1 MKIYLS
7 PSSQWGN
14 PYAYNGYNEAQVCG
28 MISQRAKINLER
40 NGYEAISGDNVKK
53 DMVARVAESNAVKA
67 KVHVPIHTNA
77 FNGTAEGTVVF
88 AFSASVGNKYVKAVY
103 EEVAA
108 LSPGKDRGIKANDG
122 LYEVG
127 SAVNATTVYI
137 EVEFHDNP
145 KHSKWIVGSVDQIA
159 QAIAR
164 GFCKADGKEYIPPEG
179 AYVEPD
185 IEEPEV
191 EKPEE
196 TKPVEPEK
204 ETAKRNA
211 FGQYGPEVELKFYEE
226 SLQINKDLQNI
237 LIKKGY
243 DLLADGYAGP
253 LTFRSVS
260 NHTVESGE
268 RHALV
273 GWVQKKLNSLGYNSG
288 NVDNYAGPMTMAA
301 INKFQ
306 KDYGLGVGYLGGTDW
321 YYLLTL

>member
-28 MISQRAKINLER
+28 MISQRAKIHLER

-53 DMVARVAESNAVKA
+53 DMVARVKESNALKA
-67 KVHVPIHTNA
+67 KIHMPIHTNA
-77 FNGTAEGTVVF
+77 FNGKAEGTVVF

-103 EEVAA
+103 EEIAA

-127 SAVNATTVYI
+127 RDVNAITVYI

-145 KHSKWIVGSVDQIA
+145 EHSKWIVESVDQIA

-164 GFCKADGKEYIPPEG
+164 GCCKADGKEYIPPKG
-179 AYVEPD
+179 AYVEP
-185 IEEPEV
+185 EQ
-191 EKPEE
+191 EKPAVEE
-196 TKPVEPEK
+196 AKPVIPEK
-204 ETAKRNA
+204 TETKRNA
-211 FGQYGPEVELKFYEE
+211 FGQKGPKVELKFYEE
-226 SLQINKDLQNI
+226 PLEIIKELQKI
-237 LIKKGY
+237 LVSKNY
-243 DLLADGYAGP
+243 DLAIDGYAGP
-253 LTFRSVS
+253 LTFRCVS
-260 NHTVESGE
+260 NHTVEKEE

-273 GWVQKKLNSLGYNSG
+273 GWVQKKLTSLGYRPG
-288 NVDNYAGPMTMAA
+288 NIDNYAGPMTMAA
-301 INKFQ
+301 IYSFQ
-306 KDYGLGVGYLGGTDW
+306 QDHGLGIGFLGGTDW

>member
-28 MISQRAKINLER
+28 MISQKAKIHLER

-53 DMVARVAESNAVKA
+53 DMVARVKESNALKA
-67 KVHVPIHTNA
+67 KIHMPIHTNA
-77 FNGTAEGTVVF
+77 FNGKAEGTVVF

-103 EEVAA
+103 EEIAA

-127 SAVNATTVYI
+127 RDVNAITVYI

-145 KHSKWIVGSVDQIA
+145 EHSKWIVESVDQIA

-164 GFCKADGKEYIPPEG
+164 GCCKADGKEYIPPKG
-179 AYVEPD
+179 AYVEP
-185 IEEPEV
+185 EQ
-191 EKPEE
+191 EKPAVEE
-196 TKPVEPEK
+196 AKPVIPEK
-204 ETAKRNA
+204 TETKRNA
-211 FGQYGPEVELKFYEE
+211 FGQKGPNVELKFYEE
-226 SLQINKDLQNI
+226 SMGIIKDLQKI
-237 LIKKGY
+237 LVAKGY
-243 DLLADGYAGP
+243 DLAIDGYAGP
-253 LTFRSVS
+253 LTFRCVS
-260 NHTVESGE
+260 NHTVEKNE

-273 GWVQKKLNSLGYNSG
+273 GWVQKKLTSLGYRPG
-288 NVDNYAGPMTMAA
+288 NIDNYAGPMTMAA
-301 INKFQ
+301 IYSFQ
-306 KDYGLGVGYLGGTDW
+306 QDHGLGIGFLGGTDW

>member
-1 MKIYLS
+1 MNIYLS

-28 MISQRAKINLER
+28 MISQRAKIHLER

-53 DMVARVAESNAVKA
+53 DMVARVAESNALKA

-77 FNGTAEGTVVF
+77 FNRTAEGTVVF
-88 AFSASVGNKYVKAVY
+88 AFSASVGNKYVIAVY

-145 KHSKWIVGSVDQIA
+145 KHSKWIVDSVDQIA

-185 IEEPEV
+185 IEEPV
-191 EKPEE
+191 VEE
-196 TKPVEPEK
+196 TKPAEPGK
-204 ETAKRNA
+204 ETSKRNA

-226 SLQINKDLQNI
+226 PLQINKDLQNI

-288 NVDNYAGPMTMAA
+288 NVDNYAGPITMSA
-301 INKFQ
+301 INNFQ